1 MDLTDYI
8 MPYPYAAYTKY
19 ERRES
24 FDKYKEKIYGWVN
37 KNSWN
42 IDFLKSIDDTFA
54 LVQNTDENNIIKQWI
69 VEHIDKC
76 RYIGDF
82 SGLEFG
88 IQIIEESESVNLRF
102 PCCIDSI
109 DKVLYPEYDEML
121 FKDLCI
127 ITKLEWMYKNCEF
140 IPFRV
145 ISEDISLTDGKSHKF
160 SHIKRDNWVMQML
173 GSYLNGLKYKPND
186 NVYYFIEFNSKTK
199 VWYLKRDLEKS
210 PKRQ

>member
-8 MPYPYAAYTKY
+8 MSYPYAAYTKY

-24 FDKYKEKIYGWVN
+24 FDKYKEKIYGWVR
-37 KNSWN
+37 KNTWN
-42 IDFLKSIDDTFA
+42 IDFSKSIDDMFE

-102 PCCIDSI
+102 PCRIDST
-109 DKVLYPEYDEML
+109 DKVLYPGYDEML

-127 ITKLEWMYKNCEF
+127 IAKLEWMYKNCEF

-145 ISEDISLTDGKSHKF
+145 ISEDISLTDERSHKF

-186 NVYYFIEFNSKTK
+186 HVYYFIEFNAKTR

>member
-8 MPYPYAAYTKY
+8 IPYPYAAYTKY
-19 ERRES
+19 GIRES
-24 FDKYKEKIYGWVN
+24 FDKYKEMVYGWVR
-37 KNSWN
+37 KNTWN
-42 IDFLKSIDDTFA
+42 IDFSKSIDDMFA

-69 VEHIDKC
+69 VEHIEKC

-102 PCCIDSI
+102 PCGIDST
-109 DKVLYPEYDEML
+109 DKVLYPGYDEML

-127 ITKLEWMYKNCEF
+127 IAKLEWMYKNCEF

-145 ISEDISLTDGKSHKF
+145 ISEDISLTDGRSHKF

-186 NVYYFIEFNSKTK
+186 HAYYFIEFNTKTR
-199 VWYLKRDLEKS
+199 VWYLKRDLKKS